1 MSDTIVM
8 KHNDKDKPWSRR
20 AARNMRDL
28 RRDRGLTQRE
38 LASAI
43 GVHRSSIE
51 SIETRHTT
59 PALSTLVK
67 LHDRY
72 GVSID
77 TMLFGDVCEVGSP

>member
-1 MSDTIVM
+1 M
-8 KHNDKDKPWSRR
+8 KHSDKDKPWSKR

-28 RRDRGLTQRE
+28 RRDRGLTQKE
-38 LASAI
+38 LALDI
-43 GVHRSSIE
+43 DVHRSSIE
-51 SIETRHTT
+51 SIESRRTS

-77 TMLFGDVCEVGSP
+77 TMLFGDVCELSEP